1 MPAQTMPHIWRDA
14 SGEAWIDETPYK
26 VVHLAAEH
34 LAHGWSAETLHE
46 NHPDLTLAQIYAA
59 LAWFYDH
66 AEEIESQIQTQQQ
79 KADELLK
86 KIGSHAIQQRLSRL
100 KAGQV
105 S

>member
-1 MPAQTMPHIWRDA
+1 MPHIWRDA

-34 LAHGWSAETLHE
+34 LVHGWSAEALHE

-86 KIGSHAIQQRLSRL
+86 KMGSHAVQQRLSRL